1 MSLSSNFFLNGSPR
15 GEVSQEES
23 FLPAEVLVVRV
34 FTPTLPARMTNHK
47 PASAGFIFPF
57 VLTALLDK
65 VGLRWTLRIWAIVTT
80 IFCGIALLGLRPRLP
95 VPKYPHGSRRPRFIP
110 PQLGFVKTPLFWSV
124 VRCPIRCLSF
134 YPFVN
139 LYPYFSVADYPFA
152 RLLLFP
158 CLTVYRE
165 FHDCAR
171 FPLDSH
177 YCAISFQLL
186 RSCWSALAWPP

>member
-1 MSLSSNFFLNGSPR
+1 MLYNPVIRLLPEWFSERR
-15 GEVSQEES
+15 G
-23 FLPAEVLVVRV
+23 L
-34 FTPTLPARMTNHK
+34 
-47 PASAGFIFPF
+47 AGGIIFSGTGLGGFVFPF
-57 VLTALLDK
+57 ILNALLDK
-65 VGLRWTLRIWAIVTT
+65 VGLAWTLRIWAIVTT

-139 LYPYFSVADYPFA
+139 LYPYFSVADHPLA

-158 CLTVYRE
+158 CLTVHRE

-171 FPLDSH
+171 HPTNGH
-177 YCAISFQLL
+177 HRVISIQLF
-186 RSCWSALAWPP
+186 RSRWPALAWTS